1 MSLNYHQGMRFQRGR
16 GLGSIFGGLMRFLRP
31 LASMGISAGKKFLSS
46 DIAKNIGSA
55 ALDVGKSAVTNMAVD
70 LLEGRNMKESASENL
85 ENAKKVIASTLKG
98 GGCKRKRKR
107 PQNPCSK
114 KAKYNLLE

>member
-1 MSLNYHQGMRFQRGR
+1 
-16 GLGSIFGGLMRFLRP
+16 
-31 LASMGISAGKKFLSS
+31 
-46 DIAKNIGSA
+46 
-55 ALDVGKSAVTNMAVD
+55 MAVD